1 MSIKQYSIELLG
13 VLATVFG
20 AFFMN
25 AIILNID
32 GGRTYEGYQM
42 VYFEL
47 MVFCAWYTVVC
58 LLISIAHPKPSK
70 FRLLIIGVL
79 VATVLILSSQG
90 WIDPS
95 IYFLSRINSWFI
107 GYAQY
112 IVVIPVFFLWLACS
126 LKNMH
131 MRKANTLNQA
141 FQQIQSLT
149 RLLR

>member
-20 AFFMN
+20 SFFMN
-25 AIILNID
+25 TVILNIA

-42 VYFEL
+42 VYLDL
-47 MVFCAWYTVVC
+47 MVFYAWYTVVG

-95 IYFLSRINSWFI
+95 IGVLSKINSWLI

-112 IVVIPVFFLWLACS
+112 IVVIPVFFVVGVFTEKYA
-126 LKNMH
+126 H
-131 MRKANTLNQA
+131 A
-141 FQQIQSLT
+141 QSKYT
-149 RLLR
+149 